1 MEEEKVEILLKV
13 VPGDLVQAVQEG
25 LKDLVERVIPRQD
38 QLLLLL
44 LKDLQEADRTTI
56 LTAMRVE
63 AVQRKAVTLMAQ
75 AEGMVV
81 MEEQLTLL
89 DLLLHM
95 LAVEQGEHV

>member
-1 MEEEKVEILLKV
+1 MEILLKV
-13 VPGDLVQAVQEG
+13 VQGDLVQAVQEG

-44 LKDLQEADRTTI
+44 LKDLQEATRTTI
-56 LTAMRVE
+56 LIAMEVE
-63 AVQRKAVTLMAQ
+63 VVQRKAVTVIPQ
-75 AEGMVV
+75 AEWMVV